1 MDVIRRLPVV
11 LCVACAVFGPSRPAP
26 AAETFYVGAQLP
38 YSVVQGDF
46 DNSHAPE
53 VDAGLGLGVSFGY
66 WLLPKL
72 ALEVS
77 WSVSKHK
84 SAGATIGIEERS
96 LSGRYLLSEDK
107 STQPYVLLGYGQ
119 FSLGD
124 SSLTF
129 GGRGF
134 RFGLGFDSFL
144 DPKFSL
150 GAALVRSVPSYNKIE
165 KSEGPATLVGGLRGD
180 MTSLI
185 LNMKY
190 HF

>member
-1 MDVIRRLPVV
+1 MDVIKRLPVV
-11 LCVACAVFGPSRPAP
+11 LCVVCVVFGPSRSAQG
-26 AAETFYVGAQLP
+26 AETFYVGAQLP
-38 YSVVQGDF
+38 YSVIQGDF
-46 DNSHAPE
+46 DNSHVPE
-53 VDAGLGLGVSFGY
+53 AKAGLGLGVSFGY
-66 WLLPKL
+66 WLMPKV
-72 ALEVS
+72 ALEIS
-77 WSVSKHK
+77 WSVSKHN
-84 SAGATIGIEERS
+84 SAGATIDVQERS
-96 LSGRYLLSEDK
+96 LNGRYLLSEDK
-107 STQPYVLLGYGQ
+107 PTQPYVLLGYGQ

-150 GAALVRSVPSYNKIE
+150 GAALIRSVPSYNKIE
-165 KSEGPATLVGGLRGD
+165 KSDGPVTLVGSLRGD